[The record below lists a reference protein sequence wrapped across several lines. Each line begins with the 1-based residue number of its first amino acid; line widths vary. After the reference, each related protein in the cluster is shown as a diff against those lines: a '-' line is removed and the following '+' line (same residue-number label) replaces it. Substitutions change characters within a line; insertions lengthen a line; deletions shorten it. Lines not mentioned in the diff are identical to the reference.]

1 MQGSA
6 THPCLMS
13 VRDLL
18 PPSSDQFREDVLHGL
33 RLPEKELP
41 CKYFYD
47 ARGSQLF
54 EQICD
59 LDEYY
64 LTRTELAIMDRHAGE
79 MADVFGRKCLLIE
92 YGSGSSIKT
101 RLLLDHLKEPVAY
114 VPIDISR
121 EHLTE
126 SALNLAEQY
135 PQLKIMPLCADF
147 ANLPSLPANGKS
159 ARKAVYFPGS
169 TIGNFT
175 RDEAIGLLR
184 QTARLCGLGGR
195 LLLGA
200 DLKKDPRVLEAAYN
214 DDKGVTAAFNLN
226 LLVRINRELEGD
238 FPIDR
243 FWHHAFYNPTQ
254 GRIEIYLISQVAQR
268 VRVAGEVFQFSE
280 GEPIRTEY
288 SYKYSIDGLREMAAA
303 AGFEVKHGWTDD
315 RNNFLVLYLAV
326 RF

>member
-1 MQGSA
+1 M
-6 THPCLMS
+6 
-13 VRDLL
+13 
-18 PPSSDQFREDVLHGL
+18 
-33 RLPEKELP
+33 P

-79 MADVFGRKCLLIE
+79 MADVLGRKCLLIE

-126 SALNLAEQY
+126 SALNLAQQY

-184 QTARLCGLGGR
+184 RPLGY
-195 LLLGA
+195 A
-200 DLKKDPRVLEAAYN
+200 DSEAASCWAPIS
-214 DDKGVTAAFNLN
+214 KRIRGSSRQPTTTTRVSPPPSISISWC
-226 LLVRINRELEGD
+226 INRELEGD

-268 VRVAGEVFQFSE
+268 SPRC
-280 GEPIRTEY
+280 R
-288 SYKYSIDGLREMAAA
+288 
-303 AGFEVKHGWTDD
+303 
-315 RNNFLVLYLAV
+315 
-326 RF
+326 